1 MESFQR
7 YFLIFAIVIMGYL
20 LLLRWD
26 PPSTLIADKNVLKDE
41 VSTNSPVNEEFGF
54 IDNNTKNASSFDSKN
69 ISSEKCEDYQIYKIK
84 ADKWDLEI
92 DLLSGSI
99 LKVELP
105 LYPVSKEDSQGKSLF
120 YSCGKNE
127 YSQSSGFVLSNKT
140 SLDNSSFKVKSV
152 EKNNNKNVYVLE
164 KKFDNFLLTKVI
176 SFNNSDYFITIEE
189 RLENLGLENID
200 ASGFSKLERNS
211 LKPLDNNSSFF
222 GDPSN
227 FAYLGPVF
235 STEEDT
241 YKKVYFD
248 DLEEQP
254 FRENSQGGWVA
265 LLEHYFL
272 TAIIPKENELSV
284 FLGKKNNT
292 NEKFSLGIVGRSTTL
307 KPGDFTKFGYKL
319 YFGPKVQS
327 ELKRA
332 KDNLVLAVDYG
343 FLYWIGQPMFLAM
356 DMFYKLVGNWGWA
369 IVLVT
374 LLIKVL
380 LWPLSY
386 VSYKSM
392 GRMRQIQPQLKEIQE
407 RNSGDR
413 QAMSQAMMDL
423 YKKEKV
429 NPALGCL
436 PMLLQ
441 MPFFLAFY
449 WVLIETVELRYA
461 PFLFWITDL
470 SSRDPFFI
478 LPILNIGAMWMMQLL
493 QPQPAG
499 IDPMQAK
506 IFKFMPLIFGVLF
519 AFFPAGLVLYWL
531 INSIVSAVQM
541 LLHSPRSARN

>member
-1 MESFQR
+1 METFQR
-7 YFLIFAIVIMGYL
+7 YFLIFAVVIMGYL

-26 PPSTLIADKNVLKDE
+26 PPSTLIEDKSMPKDE
-41 VSTNSPVNEEFGF
+41 VSTNLPDNEEFGF
-54 IDNNTKNASSFDSKN
+54 IDNNLEKSPSFNSNNVSPTKCD
-69 ISSEKCEDYQIYKIK
+69 EREIYKIK
-84 ADKWDLEI
+84 AKKWDLQI
-92 DLLSGSI
+92 DLSSGDI
-99 LKVELP
+99 VKVELP
-105 LYPVSKEDSQGKSLF
+105 FYPLSKDGDEGKTLF
-120 YSCGKNE
+120 YLCGKNE
-127 YSQSSGFVLSNKT
+127 YSQSSGFVLSDKT
-140 SLDNSSFKVKSV
+140 NLDNRIYKVKNV
-152 EKNNNKNVYVLE
+152 EKTDSKSTYVLE
-164 KKFDNFLLTKVI
+164 KKFDNFVLRKII
-176 SFNNSDYFITIEE
+176 SFDNSNYFISIEDAV
-189 RLENLGLENID
+189 ENIGIENIN

-241 YKKVYFD
+241 YRKIYFD
-248 DLEEQP
+248 DLEEEP
-254 FRENSQGGWVA
+254 FKENSQGGWVA

-272 TAIIPKENELSV
+272 TAIIPSENEVSV
-284 FLGKKNNT
+284 FLGKKNNS
-292 NEKFSLGIVGRSTTL
+292 NEKFSVGIVGRSATL
-307 KPGDFTKFGYKL
+307 EPGDLVNFKYNL

-332 KDNLVLAVDYG
+332 KENLVLAVDYG

-392 GRMRQIQPQLKEIQE
+392 GRMRQIQPQLKEIQD

-470 SSRDPFFI
+470 SSRDPFFV
-478 LPILNIGAMWMMQLL
+478 LPILNIGAMWLMQVL

-519 AFFPAGLVLYWL
+519 AFFPAGLVLYWF

-541 LLHSPRSARN
+541 LLHSPRSVRN